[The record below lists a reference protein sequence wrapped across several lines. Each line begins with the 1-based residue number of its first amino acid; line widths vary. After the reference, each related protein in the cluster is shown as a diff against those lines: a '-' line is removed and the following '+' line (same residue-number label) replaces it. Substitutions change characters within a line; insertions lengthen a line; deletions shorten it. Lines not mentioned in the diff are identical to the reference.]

1 MKDII
6 QADVPK
12 DLSKIKTKIFFNL
25 TKRQL
30 LCFGGG
36 ALIGVPLYFLT
47 RSILPKSLSL
57 LLMIF
62 TMTPFFLLAMYEKNG
77 QPLEVVARHVMDARF
92 RRVKKRPYKTNNLY
106 AALERQAALNQEVKA
121 IVRPVQTNLR
131 TNKTKRN
138 GKATQD
144 QTDASRKK
152 AAERGAGQGQKTE

>member
-30 LCFGGG
+30 LCFGCG
-36 ALIGVPLYFLT
+36 AVIGIPLYFLT
-47 RSILPKSLSL
+47 RSILSKSLSL

-77 QPLEVVARHVMDARF
+77 QPLEAVARHVIDTRF

-106 AALERQAALNQEVKA
+106 AALERQAALNKEVKA
-121 IVRPVQTNLR
+121 IVWPVQTK
-131 TNKTKRN
+131 KTKRS
-138 GKATQD
+138 GKA
-144 QTDASRKK
+144 A
-152 AAERGAGQGQKTE
+152 

>member
-30 LCFGGG
+30 VCFGCG

-47 RSILPKSLSL
+47 RGALPKSLSL
-57 LLMIF
+57 LLMILI
-62 TMTPFFLLAMYEKNG
+62 MMPFFLLAMYEKNG
-77 QPLEVVARHVMDARF
+77 QPLEVVARHIMDTRF

-121 IVRPVQTNLR
+121 IVRPVQTHLR
-131 TNKTKRN
+131 TKKTKRN
-138 GKATQD
+138 GKAAQD
-144 QTDASRKK
+144 QTDAGREKTT
-152 AAERGAGQGQKTE
+152 ERGAGQGQKTE

>member
-30 LCFGGG
+30 VCFGCG
-36 ALIGVPLYFLT
+36 ALIGLPLYFLT

-77 QPLEVVARHVMDARF
+77 QPLEVVARHVMDTRF
-92 RRVKKRPYKTNNLY
+92 RRAKKRPYKTNNLY

-121 IVRPVQTNLR
+121 IVRPVQTLLR
-131 TNKTKRN
+131 TKKTKRN
-138 GKATQD
+138 GKAAQD
-144 QTDASRKK
+144 QTDAGREKTT
-152 AAERGAGQGQKTE
+152 ELGAGQGEKTE

>member
-30 LCFGGG
+30 ICFGSG
-36 ALIGVPLYFLT
+36 ALTGVPLYFLT
-47 RSILPKSLSL
+47 RNVLPKSLSL

-62 TMTPFFLLAMYEKNG
+62 IMTPFFLLAMYEKNG
-77 QPLEVVARHVMDARF
+77 QPLEVVARHVMDTRF
-92 RRVKKRPYKTNNLY
+92 RRAKKRPYKTNNLY

-121 IVRPVQTNLR
+121 IVRPVQTNPR
-131 TNKTKRN
+131 TKKAKGN
-138 GKATQD
+138 GKAAQD
-144 QTDASRKK
+144 ETNAGGKK
-152 AAERGAGQGQKTE
+152 AAERGAGEGQKTE

>member
-30 LCFGGG
+30 VCFGCG

-62 TMTPFFLLAMYEKNG
+62 TMTPFFLLALYEKNG
-77 QPLEVVARHVMDARF
+77 QPLEVVARHVIDARF
-92 RRVKKRPYKTNNLY
+92 RRAQKRPYKTNNIY
-106 AALERQAALNQEVKA
+106 ADLERQAALNPEGKA

-131 TNKTKRN
+131 TKKAKGN
-138 GKATQD
+138 GKAAQD
-144 QTDASRKK
+144 ETNAGGKK
-152 AAERGAGQGQKTE
+152 AAERGAGQGQKAK

>member
-30 LCFGGG
+30 LCFSCG
-36 ALIGVPLYFLT
+36 AVIGIPLYFLT
-47 RSILPKSLSL
+47 RSILSKSLSL

-77 QPLEVVARHVMDARF
+77 QPLEVVARHVMDTRF

-121 IVRPVQTNLR
+121 IVWPVQTNPR
-131 TNKTKRN
+131 TKKAKGN
-138 GKATQD
+138 GKAAQD
-144 QTDASRKK
+144 ETNAGGKK
-152 AAERGAGQGQKTE
+152 AAERGADQGQKAK

>member
-47 RSILPKSLSL
+47 RNVLPKSLSL

-62 TMTPFFLLAMYEKNG
+62 IMTPFFLLAMYEKNG
-77 QPLEVVARHVMDARF
+77 QPLEVVARHVMDTWF
-92 RRVKKRPYKTNNLY
+92 RRAKKRPYKTNNLY

-131 TNKTKRN
+131 TKKTKRN
-138 GKATQD
+138 GKAAQD
-144 QTDASRKK
+144 QTDAGGKK
-152 AAERGAGQGQKTE
+152 AAERGAGKGQKTE

>member
-30 LCFGGG
+30 VCFGGG

-57 LLMIF
+57 LLMILV
-62 TMTPFFLLAMYEKNG
+62 MMPFFLLAMYEKNG
-77 QPLEVVARHVMDARF
+77 QPLEAVARHVIDTRF
-92 RRVKKRPYKTNNLY
+92 RRAKKRPYKTNSLY
-106 AALERQAALNQEVKA
+106 AALEKQAALNKEVKA
-121 IVRPVQTNLR
+121 IVWPVQT
-131 TNKTKRN
+131 KKAKRS
-138 GKATQD
+138 GKA
-144 QTDASRKK
+144 A
-152 AAERGAGQGQKTE
+152 

>member
-30 LCFGGG
+30 VCFGCG

-47 RSILPKSLSL
+47 RGILPKSLSL

-62 TMTPFFLLAMYEKNG
+62 AMTPFFLLAMYEKNG
-77 QPLEVVARHVMDARF
+77 QPLEVVAWHIMDTRF
-92 RRVKKRPYKTNNLY
+92 RRAKKRPYKTNNLY
-106 AALERQAALNQEVKA
+106 AVMERQAALNKEVKA
-121 IVRPVQTNLR
+121 IVWPVQT
-131 TNKTKRN
+131 KKAKR
-138 GKATQD
+138 
-144 QTDASRKK
+144 SRK
-152 AAERGAGQGQKTE
+152 AA

>member
-77 QPLEVVARHVMDARF
+77 QPLEVVARHVMDTRF
-92 RRVKKRPYKTNNLY
+92 RHVKKRPYKTNNLY

-131 TNKTKRN
+131 TKKAKGN
-138 GKATQD
+138 GKAAQD
-144 QTDASRKK
+144 ETNAGGKK
-152 AAERGAGQGQKTE
+152 ATERGADQGQKAK

>member
-30 LCFGGG
+30 LCFGCG
-36 ALIGVPLYFLT
+36 AVIGIPLYFLT
-47 RSILPKSLSL
+47 RSILSKSLSL

-106 AALERQAALNQEVKA
+106 AALEKQAALNQEVKA
-121 IVRPVQTNLR
+121 IVRPVQTLLR
-131 TNKTKRN
+131 TKKTKRN
-138 GKATQD
+138 GKAAQD
-144 QTDASRKK
+144 QTDAGREKTT
-152 AAERGAGQGQKTE
+152 ERGAGEGQKTE